1 MNNLFISLYKDD
13 EKKELKKV
21 FGNKKEYLKFNFLK
35 YKYTSD
41 ILNSNYGKNMSL
53 KLDVDFVLDKLMSDK
68 KYSLKMFNIKQNL
81 KKEFNGISTINVIF
95 DNSFEELEEEYK
107 QIIKHYVYNILNED
121 DVKINEICS
130 INKMYEN
137 DVKYIDEYVKKAKI
151 NENKLKI
158 LVVLN
163 EYSDYIEEKIKE
175 YITKYKFVDILKMPN
190 ISKVDYKKIYD
201 SIEKINEEYGS
212 TIDIITKKNIQEYQ
226 IYLMYSNVDKDYF
239 FSHYILRKKSC
250 YIEMKNEDFD
260 KYNEGVYEYEKNT
273 SYILTLANRL
283 GIDMDRYSKNKV
295 GNAMLNK

>member
-212 TIDIITKKNIQEYQ
+212 TIDIITRKNIQEYQ